1 MSISSKLYYD
11 IQEMYIEGYKPFTI
25 AAALNIDIDL
35 VYEWIEREHIAQGEF
50 DPYETINS

>member
-35 VYEWIEREHIAQGEF
+35 VYEWIESEHIAQGEF